1 MGSFIK
7 SHYVCYMDFSHQG
20 IIDKDITAGI
30 IVDITPCLHQHIK
43 KLSGYL
49 KLSLRE
55 LK

>member
-49 KLSLRE
+49 
-55 LK
+55 